1 MDEVSPELARH
12 AGELRVSMSRLA
24 RRLRREDSGHALTMS
39 QQSALSRLNV
49 MGAAT
54 LTELA
59 AEERVRPQSMARTLD
74 ALTAAGLVAR
84 APHPTDRRQTVVRP
98 TDAGRAV
105 IAQNRMRRDAC
116 YAREC
121 AANTWYAI
129 GALRLRQGERDAAR
143 IAFERAIA
151 RVERHALARLGLAAA
166 TSAPELDEVSSPESP
181 SPAIDASLIAAASP
195 FGPAPTTS
203 AGRLTPA
210 RPAGRARAASP
221 PRA

>member
-105 IAQNRMRRDAC
+105 IAQNRMRRDAWL
-116 YAREC
+116 ARAMASALSPEERDVLVR
-121 AANTWYAI
+121 A
-129 GALRLRQGERDAAR
+129 GALMDRLAEHAGEPRP
-143 IAFERAIA
+143 E
-151 RVERHALARLGLAAA
+151 AA
-166 TSAPELDEVSSPESP
+166 T
-181 SPAIDASLIAAASP
+181 
-195 FGPAPTTS
+195 
-203 AGRLTPA
+203 RPA
-210 RPAGRARAASP
+210 RPAAGA
-221 PRA
+221 